1 MTGEHGYG
9 YGQDEDQGQLGA
21 WFVLSS
27 MGLFDVQGGACDN
40 PTFQIGSP
48 MFDRIEI
55 KLNSK
60 YAKGK
65 TFVIETENN
74 GKDSYYVQSA
84 ELNGKPLDNCW
95 LYRRDLFKGGVLKLK
110 MGQTPNYT
118 WGISDVP
125 YYGK

>member
-1 MTGEHGYG
+1 
-9 YGQDEDQGQLGA
+9 
-21 WFVLSS
+21 
-27 MGLFDVQGGACDN
+27 
-40 PTFQIGSP
+40 

-110 MGQTPNYT
+110 MGKAPNYK